1 MNGVPFSTSASS
13 RRQFL
18 KTSSLLAGSAFVLP
32 RFSIGQSG
40 QSANSKLNIAFI
52 GVGPGQGRGNLTQMA
67 NENIVA
73 FCDVDPAQIAITKE
87 KFPHARTFGDYREMF
102 DKMGNEIDAVGI
114 ATPDNTHFVAAMA
127 AADLGK
133 HLFVQKPLVHN
144 IYELRTLCEKTR
156 QNKLVTQMGNQGRAF
171 DGMRHIKEWFDADVL
186 GEVREV
192 IAWTNRPNQGYGF
205 RSGERT
211 KLPDAQPIP
220 KGMDW
225 DKWIGPAPMT
235 GFSEDLHP
243 GYWRGWW
250 DYGCGG
256 LGDIGCHTID
266 IPYYALQ
273 LGHPTKIEVELTG
286 KPNLVYTPSGSVV
299 TYYFPARNGLPPV
312 KVKWIEGPTVPKM
325 AKDFETAQAAALA
338 KSGSKEE
345 AKSYADG
352 IFMVGKKQT
361 LFSPGMRPN
370 SPRLYDEDVWQE
382 FRRNRPP
389 QTLPRIKGGNI
400 QEWIRAVKG
409 EGPRPGSH
417 FDYAEGLTELILLGS
432 LAIRTG
438 KNIEWDPKKMKIKN
452 EPSLNKYIKPKARK
466 GWREYYRG

>member
-1 MNGVPFSTSASS
+1 MKKESLFAPSS
-13 RRQFL
+13 NRRQFL
-18 KTSSLLAGSAFVLP
+18 KTSSLLAGSSFVVP

-40 QSANSKLNIAFI
+40 QSANNKLNIAFI

-73 FCDVDPAQIAITKE
+73 FCDVDPAQNAKTKE
-87 KFPHARTFGDYREMF
+87 KFPNARTFSDYREML
-102 DKMGNEIDAVGI
+102 DKMGNQIDAVGI

-192 IAWTNRPNQGYGF
+192 IAWTNRPNEGYGF
-205 RSGERT
+205 RSGERK

-220 KGMDW
+220 QGMDW

-273 LGHPTKIEVELTG
+273 LGHPTKIEVELAG
-286 KPNLVYTPSGSVV
+286 EPNLIYTPSGSVV
-299 TYYFPARNGLPPV
+299 TYHFPARNGLPPV
-312 KVKWIEGPTVPKM
+312 RVKWVEGPKVPKM
-325 AKDFETAQAAALA
+325 TKDFEAAQAVALA
-338 KSGSKEE
+338 KSGNKEE
-345 AKSYADG
+345 AKTYADG

-417 FDYAEGLTELILLGS
+417 FDYAEGLTELILLGA

-438 KNIEWDPKKMKIKN
+438 KNIEWDSKKMKITN

>member
-1 MNGVPFSTSASS
+1 MKKTPFSAPASN

-18 KTSSLLAGSAFVLP
+18 KTSSLLAGSAFVVP

-40 QSANSKLNIAFI
+40 QSANNKLNIAFI

-73 FCDVDPAQIAITKE
+73 FCDVDPAQIAKTKE
-87 KFPHARTFGDYREMF
+87 NFPNARTFSDYREMF
-102 DKMGNEIDAVGI
+102 DKMGNQIDAVGI

-171 DGMRHIKEWFDADVL
+171 DGMRHIKEWFDADV
-186 GEVREV
+186 
-192 IAWTNRPNQGYGF
+192 
-205 RSGERT
+205 
-211 KLPDAQPIP
+211 PDAQPIP
-220 KGMDW
+220 QGMDW

-273 LGHPTKIEVELTG
+273 LGHPTKIEVELAG
-286 KPNLVYTPSGSVV
+286 EPNLIYTPSGSVV
-299 TYYFPARNGLPPV
+299 TYHFPARNGLPPV
-312 KVKWIEGPTVPKM
+312 KVKWVEGPKVPKM
-325 AKDFETAQAAALA
+325 TKDFEAAQAVALA
-338 KSGSKEE
+338 KSGNKEE
-345 AKSYADG
+345 AKTYADG

-417 FDYAEGLTELILLGS
+417 FDYAEGLTELILLGA

-438 KNIEWDPKKMKIKN
+438 KNIEWDPKKMKITN

>member
-1 MNGVPFSTSASS
+1 MKKTPFFTPASN

-18 KTSSLLAGSAFVLP
+18 KTSSLLAGSAFVVP

-40 QSANSKLNIAFI
+40 QSANNKLNIAFI

-73 FCDVDPAQIAITKE
+73 FCDVDPAQIAKTKE
-87 KFPHARTFGDYREMF
+87 NFPNARTFSDYREMF
-102 DKMGNEIDAVGI
+102 DKMGNQIDAVGI

-192 IAWTNRPNQGYGF
+192 IAWTNRPNKGYGF
-205 RSGERT
+205 RSGERK

-220 KGMDW
+220 QGMDW

-273 LGHPTKIEVELTG
+273 LGHPTKIEVELAG
-286 KPNLVYTPSGSVV
+286 EPNLIYTPSGSVV
-299 TYYFPARNGLPPV
+299 TYHFPARNGLPPV
-312 KVKWIEGPTVPKM
+312 KVKWVEGPKVPKM
-325 AKDFETAQAAALA
+325 TKDFEAAQAVALA
-338 KSGSKEE
+338 KSGNKEE
-345 AKSYADG
+345 AKTYADG

-417 FDYAEGLTELILLGS
+417 FDYAEGLTELILLGA

-438 KNIEWDPKKMKIKN
+438 KNIEWDPKKMKITN